1 MTLAELRQQVWTYL
15 DWSPSQAESAV
26 SRANALINA
35 ALEKMTTE
43 APWLLPD
50 ITLTLDV
57 PMDIVLEGD
66 NILHV
71 MSTDPW
77 VLSTEDIPLIIQDPW
92 PDSTETA
99 LAGRR
104 ISLQYSNE
112 NWVDFRIRDAW
123 DEPVGMLER
132 QARFSLD
139 RPWPN
144 TTDED
149 IKAKIWTSEVMLPP
163 QVKQIKAAWW
173 RGDDHS
179 HPLSLKAGDSYENL
193 HNLLPDIDVTGVPT
207 VLYDRPGQS
216 LVSPKYIPQL
226 DEEGA
231 SGTWNGTESSGKFQ
245 YCITY
250 SIGKQDHWRIQ
261 GSPHAQAASAHS
273 SSRLSPFVESG
284 PSKPSDVI
292 DNGQLSPGHIKITLP
307 NINAREGFGGS
318 GTARYQ
324 HCGILI
330 NIYRRRIE
338 AFPVATNFAHETS
351 DKYYFMATATA
362 GATTWTDTGLIV
374 PDYSRP
380 LPEAATSRAV
390 QVWPVPE
397 EKGELHLR
405 CVMNPSK
412 MVDDEDSPMIIQP
425 AHRAL
430 VHLAVAE
437 QLKSAG
443 NVQAAEMHL
452 TDYRRALD
460 QVKGLVTSVHV
471 EPRTIRGATSIR
483 RLTSF
488 WR

>member
-1 MTLAELRQQVWTYL
+1 MTLAELREQVWTYL
-15 DWSPSQAESAV
+15 DWSPSQAESAKA
-26 SRANALINA
+26 RANTLINA

-43 APWLLPD
+43 ASWLLPD
-50 ITLTLDV
+50 IDLTLDV
-57 PMDIVLEGD
+57 PKDIVLEGD
-66 NILHV
+66 NLLNV
-71 MSTDPW
+71 VSTDPW
-77 VLSTEDIPLIIQDPW
+77 VLSTGDIPLIIQDPW
-92 PDSTETA
+92 PASTETA

-104 ISLQYSNE
+104 ISLRYNE
-112 NWVDFRIRDAW
+112 EKWFDFRIRDSW
-123 DEPVGMLER
+123 DSAVGMLER
-132 QARFSLD
+132 QVRFSLD

-173 RGDDHS
+173 REEDHART
-179 HPLSLKAGDSYENL
+179 LELRAQFQYENI
-193 HNLLPDIDVTGVPT
+193 HHVLPEVDTSGVPT

-216 LVSPKYIPQL
+216 LASPKYTPQL
-226 DEEGA
+226 NEEGA

-250 SIGKQDHWRIQ
+250 SIGRQDHWRIQ

-273 SSRLSPFVESG
+273 SSRLSPFIESG

-292 DNGQLSPGHIKITLP
+292 DNGQLLPGHIKITLP
-307 NINAREGFGGS
+307 DINAREGFGG
-318 GTARYQ
+318 GATVRYN

-338 AFPVATNFAHETS
+338 SFPVATNFVNEAS
-351 DKYYFMATATA
+351 DKFYFMATATA
-362 GATTWTDTGLIV
+362 GAASWTDTGLIV

-397 EKGELHLR
+397 EMGELHLR
-405 CVMNPSK
+405 CTMNPAK
-412 MVDDEDSPMIIQP
+412 LVDDEDSPMIIQA

-437 QLKSAG
+437 QLKTTG
-443 NVQAAEMHL
+443 NTQGAEMHL
-452 TDYRRALD
+452 TDYRRVLD
-460 QVKGLVTSVHV
+460 QVKGLVSSVHV
-471 EPRTIRGATSIR
+471 EPRTLKGYVPLR
-483 RLTSF
+483 RYTN